1 MLCTL
6 NTVFWW
12 AEERG
17 IPALSAEMFP
27 SVRPSVCPLF
37 FAFFVIKLRNF
48 FDFLRFRP
56 NLADFIRIA
65 SSLHL
70 FDVDFPPFDP
80 KASTFRRG
88 TPAGPP
94 EVPPEGCGSSA
105 RLQPRSSPLH
115 TSSLHTSPIHTSRL
129 HTSSLH
135 TSSLHTSCLHTSS
148 FHTSLFTTRLPMQR
162 RPPQHSHGLPN
173 KASHSQCR
181 GGRLSI
187 RMGCQIFRQVTPNAG
202 TSPRAWRARRAHPLG
217 RRVRRRRR
225 RIEFGNGLSHIDKP
239 SAPEAQEDGSW
250 DLALN
255 APRAVPTYFR
265 STKPRATP
273 GPLL

>member
-1 MLCTL
+1 
-6 NTVFWW
+6 
-12 AEERG
+12 
-17 IPALSAEMFP
+17 MFP
-27 SVRPSVCPLF
+27 SVRPLF

-115 TSSLHTSPIHTSRL
+115 TSSLHTSPLHTSRL

-135 TSSLHTSCLHTSS
+135 TLYLHTSCLHTSS
-148 FHTSLFTTRLPMQR
+148 FHTSLFTTRL
-162 RPPQHSHGLPN
+162 
-173 KASHSQCR
+173 
-181 GGRLSI
+181 
-187 RMGCQIFRQVTPNAG
+187 FTG

-273 GPLL
+273 GPLLILAGVLRDGLARLHVTPSSSCSSSSK